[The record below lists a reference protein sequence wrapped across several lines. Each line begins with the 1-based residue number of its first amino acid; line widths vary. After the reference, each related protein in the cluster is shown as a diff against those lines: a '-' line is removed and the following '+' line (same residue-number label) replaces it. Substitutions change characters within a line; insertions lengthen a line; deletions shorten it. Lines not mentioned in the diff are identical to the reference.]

1 MTPRARQFP
10 LGDHLRLA
18 QLARDPYPHYRQLQ
32 AREPVSWVGETQ
44 QWYVTRREDILTVLY
59 DTETYTVASPHSLL
73 RETIGEMMLSLDGEA
88 HRCQRAPFA
97 EAYQPRRLRRL
108 HADAIAELVAS
119 LIHQFAA
126 RGEGELMSEFCDP
139 LAIISVTQVLGLPL
153 ANLDQF
159 RAWYD
164 DIAAALA
171 NFTRDEEVRARG
183 HAAVRAFGAEIHTH
197 LRHLA
202 GVPDGSALSAIALHP
217 QHQLDE
223 DAIIANTILTI
234 FGGRETTAAMLGN
247 TIWALLQHPA
257 QLAALRADWSLLP
270 NALEEAL
277 RWEAPV
283 QTATRHVTRPTTLC
297 GVDLAAG
304 EVVQCI
310 LAAANRDA
318 AHFAKPE
325 RFDIQR
331 ARAGDH
337 LSFAIGPHYCLGA
350 ALARMEGQIGLQAL
364 FEALPNLR
372 LRDDAEAVE
381 LARPRGHEF
390 RGPQALHCCWERR
403 LK

>member
-1 MTPRARQFP
+1 MNPRARQFP
-10 LGDHLRLA
+10 LGDRIRLA
-18 QLARDPYPHYRQLQ
+18 QLAENPYPYYRQLQ
-32 AREPVSWVGETQ
+32 AREPISWVGETQ

-59 DTETYTVASPHSLL
+59 DTATYTVASPHSLL
-73 RETIGEMMLSLDGEA
+73 RDTIGEMMLSLDGEA

-108 HADAIAELVAS
+108 HTEGISELVAS
-119 LIHQFAA
+119 LISQFAA
-126 RGEGELMSEFCDP
+126 RGEGDLMSEFCDP

-153 ANLDQF
+153 ADLDQF

-171 NFTRDEEVRARG
+171 NFTRDEEIRARG
-183 HAAVRAFGAEIHTH
+183 RAATQAFGAEIRAH
-197 LRHLA
+197 LQRLA
-202 GVPDGSALSAIALHP
+202 DEPDESTLSAIACHP
-217 QHQLDE
+217 QHHLDE
-223 DAIIANTILTI
+223 DAIVANTILTI

-283 QTATRHVTRPTTLC
+283 QTATRHITRPTTLS

-304 EVVQCI
+304 EVAQCI
-310 LAAANRDA
+310 LSAANRDA
-318 AHFAKPE
+318 AHFTEPE
-325 RFDIQR
+325 RFDIRR

-350 ALARMEGQIGLQAL
+350 ALARLEGQLGLRAL
-364 FEALPNLR
+364 FKALPNLR
-372 LRDDAEAVE
+372 LRDDEEAAER
-381 LARPRGHEF
+381 ARPRGHEF
-390 RGPQALHCCWERR
+390 RGPRALHCCWERAS
-403 LK
+403 